1 MQAIIGFVLGIATV
15 ILLREY
21 AVCQPI
27 KKRERRAVSEH
38 QKRAQQEYEEFLRYN
53 GDEL

>member
-21 AVCQPI
+21 AWCKP
-27 KKRERRAVSEH
+27 
-38 QKRAQQEYEEFLRYN
+38 QKRHKEPSEEQARVRREYENFLRYD
-53 GDEL
+53 GEEQE